1 MLAFAGSKALP
12 FPRAT
17 GRNPMTRFKTSGAI
31 ILISLVLAAC
41 GGGGGSDSVVT
52 TPPTGSTTPAPAP
65 GSTPAPAPAP
75 APAPSPAPAPVDPFK
90 PPQIPGIAPAQYTV
104 KGIINIAETAEV
116 DSDTNDPLATYTG
129 NDTPG
134 AAQAINNPSLLV
146 GHLTFQNEGP
156 LGPNRDQGDLA
167 DFFKLKIS
175 AGQVIELEFSSDP
188 SDIDLDLFVR
198 SANGT
203 SPGQIVGQSTGEN
216 RYECIR
222 ITTTGDYFVSAEIY
236 VPSSVGDTVYQM
248 RISAPGSSATCANA
262 SSDTGSQ
269 IIPAQILAKP
279 VVSNPLLKAAPK
291 AAVMARMLSPEV
303 AGRVGPSLYEMPRLA
318 SERAMILGRSSRTA
332 LQAKSA
338 AAEAVSYSSEKDPSL
353 DGRSLAILQTIGY
366 AKAMKR
372 SGNFEYA
379 FPNFQVKNFQT
390 TTPVGTFP
398 PNDRD
403 YPRQRWHYEMISLPA
418 AMNTLQAMA
427 TQPTRRPIVAIVD
440 TGIVANH
447 PDLAGNIIAGYD
459 FISSVISSSDGNGID
474 PNPDDASKASSNPS
488 FHGSHVA
495 GTVGAVAF
503 NGIGGTGVAPMTRI
517 MPIRVLGDG
526 GGSFSDIVQ
535 GILFAAG
542 LPNDSGTVP
551 PERADVINLSLGG
564 QQNCPAGLRDIF
576 DRVRA
581 QGSVIVAAAG
591 NESEENVFTPVGVPA
606 NCSGVLSVAAVNAT
620 RGRAFYSN
628 VGAENAIAAPGGD
641 VSKSTTGT
649 GDPDGVYSTVAGFQG
664 GVRTPTYAHLMGTSM
679 AAPHVAGVI
688 ALMRWVNPNLSV
700 AQIDSLVRG
709 GTISDDLGTA
719 GKDNLFGAGLINAKR
734 AVDAAIAT
742 LGGGTTV
749 TPTPAA
755 GQIEPSPSSISFG
768 STRTTAELLLRRVG
782 TTSDNVL
789 SVTSS
794 LSSIS
799 VAPKSGSVDA
809 NGLGTYT
816 LTLNRNA
823 LASGTAAFGQVNV
836 TTNTRTIAVQLSAD
850 RRTAGA
856 TGGSFGPMYITVTD
870 ADDPNLKAVAR
881 TAVVSPINGEY
892 AYSIQVGSV
901 TAPAPGRIIV
911 FAGGNLDNDDRICNR
926 GEPCGAYPSLGT
938 SIEVI
943 QPRGAV
949 VDNVNFS
956 VTPFGGINPSAAFVV
971 RGPGVYLSSPNSPRI
986 K

>member
-1 MLAFAGSKALP
+1 MRLFKSGS
-12 FPRAT
+12 AT
-17 GRNPMTRFKTSGAI
+17 VLMT
-31 ILISLVLAAC
+31 LMLAAC
-41 GGGGGSDSVVT
+41 GGGGETSASN
-52 TPPTGSTTPAPAP
+52 PATGGTTPAPAP
-65 GSTPAPAPAP
+65 TPAPTPAPAPSSAPSPAP
-75 APAPSPAPAPVDPFK
+75 APAPSDPFK
-90 PPQIPGIAPAQYTV
+90 PPQVPGTAPAQYTV
-104 KGIINIAETAEV
+104 KGIVNIAETAEV
-116 DSDTNDPLATYTG
+116 DSDTNDPQATYTG
-129 NDTPG
+129 NDDPG
-134 AAQAINNPSLLV
+134 TAQSINNPALLV

-156 LGPNRDQGDLA
+156 VGPNRDQGDLV
-167 DFFKLKIS
+167 DYFKLKLT

-188 SDIDLDLFVR
+188 IDIDIDLFVR
-198 SANGT
+198 RANGT
-203 SPGQIVGQSTGEN
+203 SAGPIVGQSTGEN

-248 RISAPGSSATCANA
+248 RISAPGASATCANA
-262 SSDTGSQ
+262 SSDNGSQ

-279 VVSNPLLKAAPK
+279 MVTNLLLKATPK
-291 AAVMARMLSPEV
+291 APVTARMLSPEI
-303 AGRVGPSLYEMPRLA
+303 AGRIGPSLYEMPTLA
-318 SERAMILGRSSRTA
+318 SERASILARSSRTG

-338 AAEAVSYSSEKDPSL
+338 AKEAFSFRSEKDPSL
-353 DGRSLAILQTIGY
+353 DARSLAILQTIGY

-403 YPRQRWHYEMISLPA
+403 YSRQRWHYEMISLPA
-418 AMNTLQAMA
+418 AMNTLQAMPS
-427 TQPTRRPIVAIVD
+427 QPTRRPIVAIVD

-459 FISSVISSSDGNGID
+459 FISSLASASDGNGID
-474 PNPDDASKASSNPS
+474 SNPDDASKASSNPS

-526 GGSFSDIVQ
+526 GGSFADIVQ

-542 LPNDSGTVP
+542 LPNDSGTIP

-564 QQNCPAGLRDIF
+564 QQTCPAELRDIF

-581 QGSVIVAAAG
+581 QGTVIVAAAG
-591 NESEENVFTPVGVPA
+591 NESEETVFTPVGVPA
-606 NCSGVLSVAAVNAT
+606 NCSGVISVAAVNAT

-628 VGAENAIAAPGGD
+628 VGTENAISAPGGD

-649 GDPDGVYSTVAGFQG
+649 GDPDGIFSTVAGFQS

-709 GTISDDLGTA
+709 GTISDDLGA
-719 GKDNLFGAGLINAKR
+719 VGKDNLFGAGLINAKR

-742 LGGGTTV
+742 LGGGTTP
-749 TPTPAA
+749 TPTPIA
-755 GQIEPSPSSISFG
+755 GQIEPSPSSVSFG
-768 STRTTAELLLRRVG
+768 STRTSAELLLRRAG
-782 TTSDNVL
+782 TTADKVQ
-789 SVTSS
+789 SVSSS
-794 LSSIS
+794 LSSVS
-799 VAPKSGSVDA
+799 VAPKPGAVDA
-809 NGLGTYT
+809 NGLGTYI
-816 LTLNRNA
+816 LTLNRSA
-823 LASGTAAFGQVNV
+823 LTSGAAAFGQVTV
-836 TTNTRTIAVQLSAD
+836 TTTTRNIAVQLSAD
-850 RRTAGA
+850 RRPVGA
-856 TGGSFGPMYITVTD
+856 SVGSFGPIYISVAD
-870 ADDPNLKAVAR
+870 ADDSTFKPIAG
-881 TAVVSPINGEY
+881 TAVVSPVNGEY
-892 AYSIQVGSV
+892 VYSVQVGSSAIP
-901 TAPAPGRIIV
+901 APARIIV
-911 FAGGNLDNDDRICNR
+911 FAGGDLDNDDRICSR
-926 GEPCGAYPSLGT
+926 GEPCGAYPTLGT

-943 QPRGAV
+943 QPRSAV
-949 VDNVNFS
+949 VDNINFS
-956 VTPFGGINPSAAFVV
+956 VTPFGGINPSAASVGRQTSIRTQGLEKFI
-971 RGPGVYLSSPNSPRI
+971 PSIYLSSPNLGAL